1 MKFRFLLWLMCGVIP
16 LAYGQS
22 GLLPVTIPEMHNAN
36 TVEVSGARFL
46 AVEKGELTV
55 DSAWALFQHG
65 EGRPESELVDLSN
78 LGWLLD
84 PWNTSRLD
92 RLEIWGIMVLH
103 NPGDRERWIWINA
116 RQGIYQRFLVRRNGK
131 WEPLP
136 NLPESWTWGQA
147 QAPAWKVHYSHL
159 PVSASQPDTVLY
171 SMISYRAVT
180 NLNPAI
186 ASAET
191 YSAAYMTRDRFGI
204 VIGGVLGGTVLAIL
218 VFCLLLLYW
227 TKDRALP
234 WYALF
239 CAVLLAL
246 DLRNMERLL
255 PAEYASFNWLPWI
268 QTKTLAQVLMSVAYY
283 QFVNE
288 FLDRKVP
295 TLARATRLLLW
306 FSALIMV
313 AEICFLILDLQSAS
327 LVLFY
332 WYRLLVAVLGIVIYP
347 SVWRSRLPLST
358 LILIG
363 SFVLSWTEFVSLLAP
378 PDSRLSELG
387 AFGVL
392 FDLALFSASIA
403 YRQRMLIRE
412 RIRVLEDNQRLTAE
426 KNAVV
431 EQVRTQISQDIHDE
445 MGGSLSWISKM
456 ADHVSTQLP
465 ADNAHVQSLKKIG
478 QTAENVIN
486 SLDEVIFTLKPEY
499 DQFAEIQAYFREF
512 ASWYLEALPAA
523 RVFHFPDPLHPGQ
536 IVGPYQ
542 RRQLFLI
549 FKEALSN
556 SIKYSQA
563 TRVELTL
570 AQLPD
575 THDIVLEICDNGA
588 GFSVANIKEG
598 DGLPGM
604 RRRAEKIDAKLNIEA
619 GEGKGCTIRL
629 HLPGG
634 QTR

>member
-1 MKFRFLLWLMCGVIP
+1 MCGVVT
-16 LAYGQS
+16 LVQGQVH
-22 GLLPVTIPEMHNAN
+22 LVPATIPEMHNAN
-36 TVEVSGARFL
+36 TMVVSGARFL
-46 AVEKGELTV
+46 TAEKGELTA
-55 DSAWALFQHG
+55 DSAWALFQNG
-65 EGRPESELVDLSN
+65 EGQPESEMVDLSN

-84 PWNTSRLD
+84 PWHTSRLD
-92 RLEIWGIMVLH
+92 RLEFWGIMVLH

-136 NLPESWTWGQA
+136 DLPESWTWGQA

-159 PVSASQPDTVLY
+159 PVSASQSDTVLY

-191 YSAAYMTRDRFGI
+191 YSAAYMTRDRLGI

-234 WYALF
+234 WYVLF

-255 PAEYASFNWLPWI
+255 PTESASFSWLPWV

-288 FLDRKVP
+288 FLNRKVP

-313 AEICFLILDLQSAS
+313 AEICFLIFDFQSAS

-347 SVWRSRLPLST
+347 AVWRSRLPLST

-363 SFVLSWTEFVSLLAP
+363 SFVLSWTEFVSLLAL
-378 PDSRLSELG
+378 PDSRLSGLG

-412 RIRVLEDNQRLTAE
+412 RIRMLEDNQRLTAE

-456 ADHVSTQLP
+456 ADHISTQVPQDLAQP
-465 ADNAHVQSLKKIG
+465 LKKIS
-478 QTAENVIN
+478 QTAENVN
-486 SLDEVIFTLKPEY
+486 TSLKEVIFTLKPDY
-499 DQFAEIQAYFREF
+499 DQFVEVQAYFREF

-523 RVFHFPDPLHPGQ
+523 RVFHFPDPQEPGQ

-556 SIKYSQA
+556 LIKYSQA

-570 AQLPD
+570 AQQPD
-575 THDIVLEICDNGA
+575 THDIVMEIRDNGA
-588 GFSVANIKEG
+588 GFPVENMKEG

-604 RRRAEKIDAKLNIEA
+604 RRRAEKIGAKLDIEA
-619 GEGKGCTIRL
+619 GEGKGCAIRL

-634 QTR
+634 KLR